1 MNTVHG
7 PTLPPIAGRRWAV
20 LGMGETGVSC
30 ARFLAARGARVRCVD
45 NAPEPPARSRLA
57 TELPQLDWACGPLGQ
72 SALVDVDA
80 IVASPGVALE
90 QPALQAAS
98 AGGIPLLGDIQLFA
112 GATRKPVLGVT
123 GSNGKSTVTTLVW
136 RILEA
141 AGHSVRAG
149 GNLGPPAL
157 DLLTPP
163 EPSCFVLELSSF
175 QLELTQSLGLAAACI
190 LNLSADH
197 LDRHGTMEAY
207 RAAKARILQ
216 KAGAIVLNADDPLVA
231 SLAPTGVPVRW
242 VGREA
247 EYCVTVHAGERWLSR
262 GQSRLMKTS
271 ELQIAGLH
279 NEFNALA
286 AIALTDCLGVPVTAQ
301 RTALQAFDGLPHRC
315 RLIADHQGVA
325 WFDDSKGTNIGA
337 TVAAIEGLLAD
348 RQGVLIAGGQ
358 GKGADF
364 RELRAA
370 VAGRVHTVLLMGQ
383 DAPLLEAALTDLA
396 HCVRVA
402 DMPEAVRAA
411 SRAARPGDAVLLSP
425 ACASLDMFDNYAH
438 RGRVFT
444 TAVHELLRA

>member
-1 MNTVHG
+1 MSAA
-7 PTLPPIAGRRWAV
+7 PAAALPPIAGRRWAV
-20 LGMGETGVSC
+20 LGMGATGVSC
-30 ARFLAARGARVRCVD
+30 ARYLAARGARVRCVD
-45 NAPEPPARSRLA
+45 NAAQPPARARLA
-57 TELPQLDWACGPLGQ
+57 AELPELDWVCGPLEQ
-72 SALVDVDA
+72 SALAGMDA
-80 IVASPGVALE
+80 IVASPGVTLE
-90 QPALQAAS
+90 QPALQAAT

-112 GATRKPVLGVT
+112 QATCKPVIGIT

-141 AGHSVRAG
+141 AGRTVRAG

-157 DLLTPP
+157 DLLQPP

-175 QLELTQSLGLAAACI
+175 QLELTHSLGLAAACI

-197 LDRHGTMEAY
+197 LDRHHTMEGY
-207 RAAKARILQ
+207 RAAKARILEL
-216 KAGAIVLNADDPLVA
+216 AGAVVLNADDPLVA

-247 EYCVTVHAGERWLSR
+247 EYHVTVHDGERWLSR
-262 GQSRLMKTS
+262 GQALLMKTS
-271 ELQIAGLH
+271 NLQIAGLH

-286 AIALTDCLGVPVTAQ
+286 AIAITDCLDVPVSAQ
-301 RTALQAFDGLPHRC
+301 RAALQVFDGLPHRC
-315 RLIADHQGVA
+315 RLVANHQGVA

-337 TVAAIEGLLAD
+337 TIAAIEGLLAG

-364 RELRAA
+364 RELRPAIK
-370 VAGRVHTVLLMGQ
+370 GRVHTVILLGQ
-383 DAPLLEAALTDLA
+383 DAPLLESALADLA
-396 HCVRVA
+396 DCQRVA
-402 DMPEAVRAA
+402 DLAAAVRAA

-438 RGRVFT
+438 RGRAFEA
-444 TAVHELLRA
+444 AVHALLGP